1 MQVYCNIFSKNKFV
15 RMLKNIL
22 TEHTH
27 PLPFINYKQYIC
39 EKILWI

>member
-1 MQVYCNIFSKNKFV
+1 MQVYCNIFSKNEFV

-27 PLPFINYKQYIC
+27 SLPFINYKQYIC